1 MIRSAAA
8 LAAIAAAAALSGCA
22 IANPNAQTTP
32 GRAPDGLRTP
42 GDIVDAQRDPLVR
55 VAVEYT
61 LTQATWSP
69 DTYVAQRGRLAELA
83 TGQARAQLTPRDGQS
98 PAGVAGALK
107 AAGASSTATLLGT
120 DGPSARHDVVVA
132 YKVRATGSARAPD
145 STDYHVARVTL
156 TRQRATWLISTFAIE
171 P

>member
-1 MIRSAAA
+1 LPAHGRLRLWLTAEDSREEGRICFFSG
-8 LAAIAAAAALSGCA
+8 LSW
-22 IANPNAQTTP
+22 NFRNDSLP
-32 GRAPDGLRTP
+32 GGRT
-42 GDIVDAQRDPLVR
+42 G
-55 VAVEYT
+55 E
-61 LTQATWSP
+61 
-69 DTYVAQRGRLAELA
+69 RGRLAELA

-98 PAGVAGALK
+98 PVGVAAALK

-156 TRQRATWLISTFAIE
+156 TRQRATWLVSTFAIE